1 MTTTEQRERVVAAL
15 TPEVREDLKAK
26 ALKASN
32 GPWTREGDGARAL
45 LRDAGLMIL
54 AVRHRIPAALHEANF
69 DFIAAANPSTIL
81 AYEAALEEAE
91 AAEDLANGAV
101 QACRDACKAIMGGN
115 ASFVDDDVARALLS
129 VKERAE
135 TAEQALSAQ
144 QQENER
150 LREAAPSPKRL
161 LWAVHTR
168 GADDIDPATSY
179 EDAVKSCDFMLAL
192 DRDNVENEHWPMA
205 SALPVIWPGTPEEH
219 AAALAKLGIKP
230 ALQAPQSQGGE
241 GNA

>member
-1 MTTTEQRERVVAAL
+1 MTDQSPSQAAAL

-91 AAEDLANGAV
+91 AREHRVCAGCGTSRSMADLKAGGHVSCCPERKMLTAAEWA
-101 QACRDACKAIMGGN
+101 
-115 ASFVDDDVARALLS
+115 ARAE
-129 VKERAE
+129 K
-135 TAEQALSAQ
+135 AEQGPSAQ

-150 LREAAPSPKRL
+150 LREALRL
-161 LWAVHTR
+161 SEA
-168 GADDIDPATSY
+168 
-179 EDAVKSCDFMLAL
+179 KSDMLADSNYL
-192 DRDNVENEHWPMA
+192 AGVSAGWNAAQDGNPNE
-205 SALPVIWPGTPEEH
+205 
-219 AAALAKLGIKP
+219 ALAKIQNSRKGHIGAYRA
-230 ALQAPQSQGGE
+230 ALQAQDQGG
-241 GNA
+241 AS